1 MQGKTTRK
9 KATAKTLQMATAP
22 SKSGQQA
29 AKSTE
34 APEPSKPSSVGE
46 FMPKLERGDRGP
58 AVLRVQ
64 ALLNLYGRSSLK
76 RDGMFLAQT
85 EEAVREHQSDHQL
98 PTSGKV
104 DVKTWQHL
112 LTSKL

>member
-1 MQGKTTRK
+1 MQSKSTRK
-9 KATAKTLQMATAP
+9 KTTAKTTQSTSTQAPATQAP
-22 SKSGQQA
+22 S
-29 AKSTE
+29 
-34 APEPSKPSSVGE
+34 EPKEPKQETSVGQL
-46 FMPKLERGDRGP
+46 MPKLSRGDRGP
-58 AVLRVQ
+58 EVVRLQ

-76 RDGMFLAQT
+76 RDGMFMAQT

-104 DVKTWQHL
+104 DAKTWQHL